1 MWKKKTKEK
10 NYSLNQSLCYRC
22 ITNNMI
28 RTEKLNTHFENENQW
43 NIKQFFLVGN
53 SYHNT
58 SIRKIMENHILKNTS
73 IKTMISS
80 LKTTYVG
87 NLKRQ

>member
-1 MWKKKTKEK
+1 MDKKDKGKKLFTK
-10 NYSLNQSLCYRC
+10 SIPLLQMHNQQHDTYR
-22 ITNNMI
+22 
-28 RTEKLNTHFENENQW
+28 KVNTHFENENQW
-43 NIKQFFLVGN
+43 NIKQFFLIGN

-80 LKTTYVG
+80 LKTAYVG